1 MKTVSLSGSLRA
13 NVGKTDAAALRSKG
27 MVPCVLYG
35 NGQQVHFYADERHFK
50 DILYTPDTK
59 LVQLQIDSNA
69 YQTIVQE
76 SQFHRITDRLMHVD
90 FLMVDNQKPVTLMLP
105 VKTHGQSEGVKAGGK
120 LNIKMRKLKVRGLI
134 SKMPDAIELNV
145 ESLQIGKSISAGEI
159 VLDGLQILHPSN
171 ISVVSV
177 QVTRAA
183 VSEESAAATAT
194 PATPAATP
202 AAPAASAAK
211 K

>member
-183 VSEESAAATAT
+183 VSEESAAATAL
-194 PATPAATP
+194 
-202 AAPAASAAK
+202 SLIHI
-211 K
+211 

>member
-194 PATPAATP
+194 PATPAVTP